1 MSPLFPALLR
11 RRFRRSTLL
20 VAAGLTGSML
30 LAPGC
35 RAGSVVHWPV
45 PVPPA
50 IQPTDPLLWVALADH
65 LGPRQGSDP
74 AKTAALRLESA
85 SGSPLLLTDAAGRRL
100 SAPSLE
106 LLWQSLPLRDPLTIA
121 RTVLGPF
128 PSYERAEQVAE
139 AWRRQGVTAV
149 IAHPGEW
156 EVWAGPGV
164 PSPSLTDGPLKARQL
179 RTEVRQRLVLASREP
194 SGSRRPLEGPLRLSA
209 PGGLR
214 WAGGVYQGPFL
225 LQADAYGSW
234 SLIEQ
239 VPLERYLQ
247 GVLPHEIGAGAP
259 AAALE
264 AQAVLARTWA
274 LRNRHR
280 FAVDGYHLCA
290 DTQCQ
295 VYGDPRQAGVG
306 VRGAILATR
315 ALVLGW
321 EGQPIH
327 AVYHASNGGIAAG
340 FQEAWGGA
348 PLPYLT
354 AQPDGPAAFERTFAL
369 PLRPITRL
377 GQLLQQ
383 GGGAYGADHPLF
395 RWRRSLD
402 REQITQALAGLA
414 PAVGDPQRLT
424 VRVRVPSGRVLA
436 LEVQGSNGS
445 QVLRF
450 DAIRRTFR
458 KLPSTLFVLTPEGPG
473 VWRFEGG
480 GFGHGAGLSQAGAM
494 DLARRGWP
502 SRRILQHYYPGT
514 ELLPLQ
520 ALALAP

>member
-1 MSPLFPALLR
+1 
-11 RRFRRSTLL
+11 
-20 VAAGLTGSML
+20 
-30 LAPGC
+30 
-35 RAGSVVHWPV
+35 
-45 PVPPA
+45 
-50 IQPTDPLLWVALADH
+50 
-65 LGPRQGSDP
+65 
-74 AKTAALRLESA
+74 
-85 SGSPLLLTDAAGRRL
+85 
-100 SAPSLE
+100 
-106 LLWQSLPLRDPLTIA
+106 
-121 RTVLGPF
+121 
-128 PSYERAEQVAE
+128 
-139 AWRRQGVTAV
+139 
-149 IAHPGEW
+149 
-156 EVWAGPGV
+156 
-164 PSPSLTDGPLKARQL
+164 
-179 RTEVRQRLVLASREP
+179 
-194 SGSRRPLEGPLRLSA
+194 
-209 PGGLR
+209 
-214 WAGGVYQGPFL
+214 
-225 LQADAYGSW
+225 
-234 SLIEQ
+234 
-239 VPLERYLQ
+239 
-247 GVLPHEIGAGAP
+247 
-259 AAALE
+259 
-264 AQAVLARTWA
+264 
-274 LRNRHR
+274 
-280 FAVDGYHLCA
+280 
-290 DTQCQ
+290 
-295 VYGDPRQAGVG
+295 VYGDPRQAGAG

-424 VRVRVPSGRVLA
+424 VRDRGPSGRVLA